1 MVDEYNHS
9 FSFKPYYL
17 GRSDSSMVDEYNTI
31 LQGFYPVY
39 KVQIPL
45 WSMNTRKPPGAG
57 NESWPVQIPLWSMNT
72 TQRDAKTGSGV
83 GSDSSMVDEYCL
95 IGRDLI
101 KKTRSDSSMVD
112 EYRNGDAT
120 NKLDWMF
127 RFLYGRWIL
136 AKSKLDQGKSNVQI
150 PLWSMNTLAI
160 RGVNRRMKKFR
171 FLYGRW
177 ILSQLS
183 YSPPLVYKFRFLY
196 GRWILLTQI
205 TVIIMNMSSD
215 SSMVDEYR
223 RFDMCHRN
231 AHTFRFLYGR
241 WIPKI

>member
-1 MVDEYNHS
+1 MVDEYIHWMGS
-9 FSFKPYYL
+9 LPLSAWFRFLY
-17 GRSDSSMVDEYNTI
+17 GRWIPRWSHKVKTAMCCSDSSMVDEYDTYI
-31 LQGFYPVY
+31 
-39 KVQIPL
+39 
-45 WSMNTRKPPGAG
+45 
-57 NESWPVQIPLWSMNT
+57 T
-72 TQRDAKTGSGV
+72 TKSGTPAFRFL
-83 GSDSSMVDEYCL
+83 Y
-95 IGRDLI
+95 GRWI
-101 KKTRSDSSMVD
+101 RRFRRA
-112 EYRNGDAT
+112 YRPA
-120 NKLDWMF
+120 LLPF